1 MQATV
6 FKILQALNGIEV
18 KGEKNI
24 DLLLYAMQQ
33 LKSIQAQMLAD
44 AQSEKGEEET
54 AP

>member
-24 DLLLYAMQQ
+24 DLLLYAIQQ
-33 LKSIQAQMLAD
+33 LKGIQQQLLSATQK
-44 AQSEKGEEET
+44 EKEE
-54 AP
+54 A